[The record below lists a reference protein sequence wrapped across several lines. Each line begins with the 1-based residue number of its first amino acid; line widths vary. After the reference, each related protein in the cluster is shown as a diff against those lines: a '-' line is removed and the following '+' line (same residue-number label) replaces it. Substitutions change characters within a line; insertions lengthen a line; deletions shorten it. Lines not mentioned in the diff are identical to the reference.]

1 MFLICYG
8 TRPELIKLF
17 PIINKLKNRKIP
29 YKTMFTGQHEDLIK
43 EFSNLVE
50 PPDISLQNI
59 MGHGQSINTLT
70 GKILMA
76 VDKESVDSN
85 FKIIVQGDSQTSFTM
100 ALYGFNNQNDILHI
114 EAGLR
119 TNNLNSPFPEE
130 ANRVMTSHISYM
142 HFCPTEQSVKNLN
155 KEGIHENV
163 YLVGNTV
170 VDSFNFII
178 ENSEISKSTES
189 LIEKNT
195 DYLLVTLHR
204 RENRNKNFEKMW
216 SELNEISKTHK
227 IIYIKHPSV
236 TQSENFL
243 AKNINV
249 IDPVNYQDML
259 HLVNNSAG
267 IISDSGGLQE
277 EAVCANKKI
286 LICRDTTERPET
298 IDSGFGKLVNTEI
311 QDNLDFLFKKN
322 DKSRSNPY
330 GRNVSEKIIS
340 LLEKEYL

>member
-8 TRPELIKLF
+8 TRPELIKLL
-17 PIINKLKNRKIP
+17 PIINQFKSKNIP
-29 YKTMFTGQHEDLIK
+29 YKTLFTGQHEDLIK
-43 EFSNLVE
+43 EFSNLVD

-59 MGHGQSINTLT
+59 MEHGQSINSLT
-70 GKILMA
+70 GKILNA
-76 VDKESVDSN
+76 VDKESVDKN

-100 ALYGFNNQNDILHI
+100 ALYGFNNENDVVHI

-119 TNNLNSPFPEE
+119 TNNLKSPFPEE

-142 HFCPTEQSVKNLN
+142 HFCPTKQAVKNLN
-155 KEGIHENV
+155 KENIFENI

-170 VDSFNFII
+170 VDSFNLII
-178 ENSEISKSTES
+178 ENSSISKSTEA
-189 LIEKNT
+189 LIKDNSN
-195 DYLLVTLHR
+195 YLLVTLHR
-204 RENRNKNFEKMW
+204 RENRNQNFEKMW
-216 SELNEISKTHK
+216 SQLNKISKSQK

-236 TQSENFL
+236 KESGNFL
-243 AKNINV
+243 GENIKL

-259 HLVNNSAG
+259 HLVNNSGG

-277 EAVCANKKI
+277 EVVCANKKI

-311 QDNLDFLFKKN
+311 EDNLNFLFEKN
-322 DKSRSNPY
+322 DQIVENPY
-330 GRNVSEKIIS
+330 GTNVSKKITSI
-340 LLEKEYL
+340 LENEYS

>member
-17 PIINKLKNRKIP
+17 PVINKLKNRKIP

-43 EFSNLVE
+43 EFSNLVG

-85 FKIIVQGDSQTSFTM
+85 FKIVVQGDSQTSFTM

-163 YLVGNTV
+163 HLVGNTV

-178 ENSEISKSTES
+178 ENSEISNSTES
-189 LIEKNT
+189 LIENNT

-204 RENRNKNFEKMW
+204 RENRNKNFQKMW
-216 SELNEISKTHK
+216 SELNQISKRLFNNPLKYSGLEYGFITPNEL
-227 IIYIKHPSV
+227 IIVPSLKDASV
-236 TQSENFL
+236 VDS
-243 AKNINV
+243 KNNCEK
-249 IDPVNYQDML
+249 DPN
-259 HLVNNSAG
+259 
-267 IISDSGGLQE
+267 
-277 EAVCANKKI
+277 
-286 LICRDTTERPET
+286 
-298 IDSGFGKLVNTEI
+298 
-311 QDNLDFLFKKN
+311 
-322 DKSRSNPY
+322 
-330 GRNVSEKIIS
+330 SEKINKYLYIN
-340 LLEKEYL
+340 LLVIFKLKIK

>member
-17 PIINKLKNRKIP
+17 PIINELKNKKIP
-29 YKTMFTGQHEDLIK
+29 HKTLFTGQHEDLIK
-43 EFSNLVE
+43 EFSNLIE

-59 MGHGQSINTLT
+59 MEHGQSINALT
-70 GKILMA
+70 GKILKA
-76 VDKESVDSN
+76 VDKENIDKK

-100 ALYGFNNQNDILHI
+100 ALYGFNNENDVLHV

-119 TNNLNSPFPEE
+119 TNNIKSPFPEE

-142 HFCPTEQSVKNLN
+142 HFCPTVEAVKNLN

-178 ENSEISKSTES
+178 KNSNITES
-189 LIEKNT
+189 TDTLIKDNSN
-195 DYLLVTLHR
+195 YLLVTLHR
-204 RENRNKNFEKMW
+204 RENRNQNFQKMW
-216 SELNEISKTHK
+216 SQLNEISKTQK

-236 TQSENFL
+236 KESEKFL
-243 AKNINV
+243 DENIV
-249 IDPVNYQDML
+249 IINPVNYQDMI
-259 HLVNNSAG
+259 HLVNNAAG

-277 EAVCANKKI
+277 EVVCANKKI

-311 QDNLDFLFKKN
+311 EDNLNFLFEKN
-322 DKSRSNPY
+322 NQNIKNPY
-330 GRNVSEKIIS
+330 GENVSQKITSI
-340 LLEKEYL
+340 LEKEYL